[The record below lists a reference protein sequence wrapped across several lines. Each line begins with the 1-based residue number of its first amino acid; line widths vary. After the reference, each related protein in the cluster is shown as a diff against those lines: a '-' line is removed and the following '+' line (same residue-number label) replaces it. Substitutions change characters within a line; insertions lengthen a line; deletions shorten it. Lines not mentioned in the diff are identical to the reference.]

1 MILTQRWI
9 MIFETHAHYED
20 EQFDEDREELLKKFP
35 ESGIDYV
42 VNVSTSLDTAKQCM
56 KLAQDYDFIYASVG
70 NHPDY
75 AEEIDDAAIE
85 QIREWCNHPKVVAI
99 GEIGLDYY
107 WEPYDKELQKKAFT
121 MQMELANEI
130 NMPVIIHSRDAA
142 KDTFDIIKEYSSKGV
157 KGIVHCYG
165 YSLEYAKEFIK
176 MGYKIGIGG
185 VLTFKNARRL
195 VETAAGISLDDIV
208 LETDSPYMAPT
219 PNRGKRNSSL
229 NIPYIAEKLAE
240 IKGVSVDEVYQRTMN
255 NAKEIYR
262 IS

>member
-1 MILTQRWI
+1 

-20 EQFDEDREELLKKFP
+20 EQFNEDREALLESLPKK
-35 ESGIDYV
+35 GIDYV
-42 VNVSTSLDTAKQCM
+42 VNVSTSLETAKQCIAFTE
-56 KLAQDYDFIYASVG
+56 KYDYIYASVG
-70 NHPDY
+70 NHPEY
-75 AEEIDDAAIE
+75 ASEIDENAIAK
-85 QIREWCNHPKVVAI
+85 IREWCKLPKVVAI

-107 WEPYDKELQKKAFT
+107 WEPYDEAEQKNAFK
-121 MQMELANEI
+121 MQMELAAEI
-130 NMPVIIHSRDAA
+130 DMPVIIHSRDAA
-142 KDTFDIIKEYSSKGV
+142 KDTFDIIKEYSAKGV

-176 MGYKIGIGG
+176 MGYKIGVGG

-195 VETAAGISLDDIV
+195 VETCHGISLDDIV

-240 IKGVSVDEVYQRTMN
+240 IKGVSVEEVYERTMK

>member
-1 MILTQRWI
+1 

-20 EQFDEDREELLKKFP
+20 EQFNEDRDELLGSFK
-35 ESGIDYV
+35 ENGIDYV
-42 VNVSTSLDTAKQCM
+42 VNVSTSLDTAVECM
-56 KLAQDYDFIYASVG
+56 KLADMYDFIYASVG

-75 AEEIDDAAIE
+75 ASEIDEKAILK
-85 QIREWCNHPKVVAI
+85 IGEWCRHPKVVAI

-121 MQMELANEI
+121 MQMELASDI
-130 NMPVIIHSRDAA
+130 DMPVIIHSRDAA
-142 KDTFDIIKEYSSKGV
+142 KDTFDIIKEYSLKGV
-157 KGIVHCYG
+157 RGIVHCYG
-165 YSLEYAKEFIK
+165 YSLEYAKEFVK

-195 VETAAGISLDDIV
+195 VETAEGISLDDIV
-208 LETDSPYMAPT
+208 LETDSPYMAPV

-229 NIPYIAEKLAE
+229 NIPYIAAKLAE
-240 IKGVSVDEVYQRTMN
+240 IKGVDIDEVYDRTMK

-262 IS
+262 L